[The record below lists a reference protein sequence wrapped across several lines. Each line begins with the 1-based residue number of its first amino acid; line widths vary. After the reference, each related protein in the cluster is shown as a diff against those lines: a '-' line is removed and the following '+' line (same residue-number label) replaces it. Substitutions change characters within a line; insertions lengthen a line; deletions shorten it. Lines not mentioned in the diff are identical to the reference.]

1 MSTPFTTSVRAIAP
15 PCPSI
20 ALAVEVYTRFREPKQ
35 VTCPETGEPA
45 AVQVDAKMAAAAAT
59 VGVPGLR
66 IIRCTQWP
74 CACGRGCLGE
84 LSNHGPARRLAK

>member
-1 MSTPFTTSVRAIAP
+1 MTTPLTTSVRAIAP
-15 PCPSI
+15 LCPSI
-20 ALAVEVYTRFREPKQ
+20 ALAVEVYSRFREPKQ

-45 AVQVDAKMAAAAAT
+45 AVQVDAKMAAATAV
-59 VGVPGLR
+59 VGMPELR

-84 LSNHGPARRLAK
+84 LSNHGPA

>member
-1 MSTPFTTSVRAIAP
+1 MTNPLNTSVRAIAP
-15 PCPSI
+15 LCPTI
-20 ALAVEVYTRFREPKQ
+20 ALAVEVYSRFREPKQ

-45 AVQVDAKMAAAAAT
+45 AVQVDAKMAAATAV
-59 VGVPGLR
+59 VGVPELR

-84 LSNHGPARRLAK
+84 LSNHGPA